1 MDVNLSESITCSGIE
16 MKKYMKS
23 MDEKNIDK
31 FLVLNGK
38 LYFIGK
44 EEYER
49 EIAKKAGIDTSLSNG
64 NFSVEDLKVLAGS
77 VLPLGNEVEVPVGD
91 NGETPEE
98 LVGTRL
104 YDKVPQNEDKWDIVI
119 EYNESNEKI
128 KTHGTGYYYI
138 KKGSYTINGKSVTLE
153 NDYIIDYKNREFYL
167 LGKNYKEWNIGET
180 LAIKDPMP
188 VLNMDPTNFEK
199 YVNEDGTLNEKNL
212 KNEANIIKY
221 GDVSYS
227 KENKA
232 LLFNEDE
239 LNNPKGEGGYL
250 ELTKSGD
257 FSNGFTFE
265 MYGNLSRLEY
275 NNGTNPLPNYAAV
288 GFFSKMSSLTEAYM
302 NSMRF
307 GYSSDGWVCR
317 FSSLTHW
324 IGGGDNLYT
333 EKDQVIIDDLGYG
346 TNENFYLTFVYKTND
361 TDELDRINYYI
372 NGELYGYTYY
382 GHQGYEEGLS
392 EWNSDICPLF
402 IGICPVRGTG
412 NFYYVKGCI
421 YALRLYNYSMTETEV
436 ADSFDTT
443 QKYRN
448 SF

>member
-16 MKKYMKS
+16 MKNYMKS

-38 LYFIGK
+38 LMFIGNDD
-44 EEYER
+44 YER
-49 EIAKKAGIDTSLSNG
+49 KIAEDAGIDTSLSNG

-232 LLFNEDE
+232 LLFNESPE
-239 LNNPKGEGGYL
+239 NEEGEGGYL

-265 MYGNLSRLEY
+265 MYANMSRLRY
-275 NNGTNPLPNYAAV
+275 DNHGPVKNYYAI
-288 GFFSKMSSLTEAYM
+288 GYFSKMKSLYVSYAD
-302 NSMRF
+302 SMRF
-307 GYSSDGWVCR
+307 GYAADEWICR
-317 FSSLTHW
+317 FSEYPRYT
-324 IGGGDNLYT
+324 GQGENLYT
-333 EKDQVIIDDLGYG
+333 TGAGVYISDLGYAIG
-346 TNENFYLTFVYKTND
+346 EDFYLTLVYKINVAD
-361 TDELDRINYYI
+361 SLDKVSYYI
-372 NGELYGYTYY
+372 NGKSFGFAYY
-382 GHQGYEEGLS
+382 GSQGYKEGL
-392 EWNSDICPLF
+392 ETWNDDSSPFF
-402 IGICPVRGTG
+402 IGVCPVNRTG
-412 NFYYVKGCI
+412 NFYYTKGKI
-421 YALRLYNYSMTETEV
+421 YALRLYNYSMTENEV
-436 ADSFDTT
+436 AESFDTT